1 MTYPNPY
8 QSGPQQPMPASGQ
21 PYQGQP
27 YQGQPYQ
34 PGGYAPVPGQGP
46 AVPKSAG
53 AAVALE
59 LVPGLFGIFGIG
71 NIYAGKM
78 ATGIVLMVSFWVFF
92 WINVLLTFIVIGWIT
107 LPMTW
112 VAYLVAGPVLA
123 LRATERYNS
132 QLLSGHR

>member
-8 QSGPQQPMPASGQ
+8 QSGPQQPMPTS
-21 PYQGQP
+21 
-27 YQGQPYQ
+27 GQPYQ
-34 PGGYAPVPGQGP
+34 PGGYASVPGP

-92 WINVLLTFIVIGWIT
+92 WINVLLTFIVIGLIT

-132 QLLSGHR
+132 RLLSGHR